1 MAMVK
6 KKDGPKTTFHFVG
19 VDAQD
24 ARHPLNELAISDVT
38 WVHHDSDG
46 ASDRSYYL
54 LVSDDG
60 YYKQETSKVSTW

>member
-38 WVHHDSDG
+38 WVRHDSDG

>member
-1 MAMVK
+1 MQCLSIFK
-6 KKDGPKTTFHFVG
+6 SLITHLLFR
-19 VDAQD
+19 
-24 ARHPLNELAISDVT
+24 ARSRAVLLAGDPRRRLSDVT
-38 WVHHDSDG
+38 WVRHDADG